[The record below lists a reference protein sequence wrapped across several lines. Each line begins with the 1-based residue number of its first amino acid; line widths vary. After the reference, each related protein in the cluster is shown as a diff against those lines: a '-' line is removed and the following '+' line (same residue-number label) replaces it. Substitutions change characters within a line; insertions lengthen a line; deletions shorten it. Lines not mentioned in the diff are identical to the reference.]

1 MTIHETKS
9 GALKLASG
17 EVTAA
22 AVGSGAAVGS
32 AATNWFTGG
41 PSSVIRAPAN
51 TDLSIEMSGTGR
63 LFFDSNAAAQ
73 AWRAASWSFYSSGTV
88 LGLQIVPGAASTMT
102 GGATSWTLD
111 AAAIINIGTIAA
123 TSVKIGRS
131 GQSIGFFA
139 TTPIA
144 KPTVAGSRGGNVA
157 LQNLITALANLG
169 LISDT
174 TTA

>member
-9 GALKLASG
+9 GALRLASG
-17 EVTAA
+17 EVTVA
-22 AVGSGAAVGS
+22 AVGSGAAIGS
-32 AATNWFTGG
+32 TATNWFTGG
-41 PSSVIRAPAN
+41 AASVVRAPIN
-51 TDLSIEMSGTGR
+51 TDLSVEMSGTGR
-63 LFFDSNAAAQ
+63 LFFDSNGAAQ
-73 AWRAASWSFYSSGTV
+73 AWRAGSWSFYSSGTV
-88 LGLQIVPGAASTMT
+88 LGLQIVPGATSTMT

-144 KPTVAGSRGGNVA
+144 KPTVTGSRGGNSA
-157 LQNLITALANLG
+157 LQNLLTELANLG
-169 LISDT
+169 LITNST
-174 TTA
+174 S